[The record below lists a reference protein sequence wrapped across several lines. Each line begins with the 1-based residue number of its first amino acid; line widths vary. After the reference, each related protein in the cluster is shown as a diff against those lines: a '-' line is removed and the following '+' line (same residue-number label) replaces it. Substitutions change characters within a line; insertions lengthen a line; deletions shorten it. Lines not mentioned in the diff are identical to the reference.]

1 MSTSRLRGLESTAH
15 EVRHIRVRAPGF
27 WDSYPAGSAECVAR
41 CLRSLLP
48 ARLAPDA
55 DFRTPWERGEEGAA
69 IVEYER
75 AELEESVTYL
85 RERGYWA

>member
-1 MSTSRLRGLESTAH
+1 LKGRRRIVFELEL
-15 EVRHIRVRAPGF
+15 
-27 WDSYPAGSAECVAR
+27 D
-41 CLRSLLP
+41 
-48 ARLAPDA
+48 
-55 DFRTPWERGEEGAA
+55 DFRTPWERGDEGAA